1 MKADVRPTVQAD
13 VDEFLGR
20 PLPYRAQ
27 AFTGRVDG
35 EIKGIGGIAY
45 LPDGTAVAFL
55 HLAKDA
61 NRYAITL
68 HKTARAII
76 AEAKKRGIRKLTA
89 QADPAQPTAE
99 RWLAR
104 LGFEPVAIDG
114 ERVWIWQS

>member
-1 MKADVRPTVQAD
+1 MRADVRPATLEDFQD
-13 VDEFLGR
+13 FLGR
-20 PLPYRAQ
+20 PPPYRAQ

-45 LPDGTAVAFL
+45 LPDGTAIAFL

-61 NRYAITL
+61 NRYAMTL
-68 HKTARAII
+68 HKTAMAVMAL
-76 AEAKKRGIRKLTA
+76 AEKRGIRKLTA

-104 LGFEPVAIDG
+104 LGFEPVAVDG
-114 ERVWIWQS
+114 ERVWIWQN